1 MTTNT
6 KPILPFSIIM
16 SALHGFRMQK
26 IVLGGMLGTMG
37 DFDIH
42 GATVGVVD
50 AQTGVATQYSIAEL
64 IEMRNAL
71 IDEMSRHPAIVTQL
85 RQALLCN
92 LFGAIAV
99 FGGLEVDD
107 LFK

>member
-42 GATVGVVD
+42 GATVGVVN
-50 AQTGVATQYSIAEL
+50 AQTGVTTQYSIAEL
-64 IEMRNAL
+64 IEMRNA
-71 IDEMSRHPAIVTQL
+71 IIEDMSRHPVIVAQL
-85 RQALLCN
+85 KHALLCN
-92 LFGAIAV
+92 LLAAIAV
-99 FGGLEVDD
+99 FGGLEGDD
-107 LFK
+107 LIK